1 MKGIGRKS
9 SKTTEIEISIAM
21 TLSVVEEAKNAS
33 SVGNNRARSN
43 RRSREDKCIV
53 NRDRQEEEFYTCGG
67 FGYMA

>member
-43 RRSREDKCIV
+43 KRSREDKC
-53 NRDRQEEEFYTCGG
+53 DSK
-67 FGYMA
+67 